1 MPERRIFFS
10 TVGDFSMKTVFSTM
24 KSSLS
29 MRRVSARAALGIL
42 CAFALLA
49 LGGAGVFAQT
59 PTGGGAL
66 AQRIDPQKMTER
78 RVAHLKKTLSLTD
91 EQVAK
96 IQPIILQATEKG
108 QKIAQDAKSQRK
120 ATAEA
125 LKANMDASDEQI
137 KAVLTPEQRQKF
149 DEMRDNQRAKIQD
162 RLSKRRAKKN
172 EE

>member
-1 MPERRIFFS
+1 
-10 TVGDFSMKTVFSTM
+10 MKTVFSAI

-29 MRRVSARAALGIL
+29 IRRVSARAMVRIL